1 MATTKKNT
9 SSGRRNTTAKK
20 GTGKSSSSAKKPTGK
35 NQKKESQGPDLLTV
49 IVVLVAVVLVLVLIS
64 KYKDEKKGD
73 EAEKPTGAV
82 SATESV
88 APDSPTKEVTPDASK
103 ATATPKAT
111 KAPEATATP
120 VPTPTEEP
128 VLSQTEALRI
138 VNDIIELENYTIE
151 LLDDH
156 LMIDGVEYY
165 SFCVNGENGESMEPL
180 LIVEKKKGTLL
191 CYDMTGI
198 VAPIEKFPLDKTE
211 TGSEGKWL
219 LTADDAKTI
228 LSGYTAE
235 VLGLAKEPSEYEMTA
250 DDWTT
255 MADGVECYGI
265 NFFEEVNGKQR
276 FRGTFYVALDGRAV
290 YIKDDVTGE
299 FIERLPH

>member
-9 SSGRRNTTAKK
+9 SSGRRNTTTKK
-20 GTGKSSSSAKKPTGK
+20 GTSKSTSSSKKPAGK
-35 NQKKESQGPDLLTV
+35 NQKKESQGPDLVTV
-49 IVVLVAVVLVLVLIS
+49 IVVLVAVVLVLVLVS
-64 KYKDEKKGD
+64 KYKEEKQGG
-73 EAEKPTGAV
+73 EAGNPTGTVSVTGTGVPDTPTMEVTTDAPKPT
-82 SATESV
+82 ATL
-88 APDSPTKEVTPDASK
+88 A
-103 ATATPKAT
+103 AT

-138 VNDIIELENYTIE
+138 VNEIIQLENYSVE

-156 LMIDGVEYY
+156 LMIDGEEYY
-165 SFCVNGENGESMEPL
+165 SFCVNNEKGEGLEPL
-180 LIVEKKKGTLL
+180 LIVEKKEGTLL
-191 CYDMTGI
+191 CYDMTGV

-211 TGSEGKWL
+211 TGNDGQQT
-219 LTADDAKTI
+219 LTVEEAKKL

-235 VLGLAKEPSEYEMTA
+235 RLGLAKAPTEYEMTA

-265 NFFEEVNGKQR
+265 NFFEETGGKQR
-276 FRGTFYVALDGRAV
+276 FRGTFYVALDGSAV
-290 YIKDDVTGE
+290 YGKDDVTGE
-299 FIERLPH
+299 FTKR